1 MTDHDSLADRGRAL
15 ENEYFRKKDLELVEK
30 IRQAAAAEQSRD
42 AMSRQT
48 GLGDPVLVQEL
59 LDMGFTP
66 ETVVLLPLVPVLEVA
81 WAEGGVTAAERRLIL
96 ELARSRG
103 IPEGSPAGDQLELWM
118 KTRPAATVFQHA
130 GRLIAA
136 MLDSQGG
143 DAQSLT
149 ADELVAYCE
158 KIAAVSGGVFGLGI
172 FGTVS
177 VEEKLLMKRITEELK
192 TRAR

>member
-1 MTDHDSLADRGRAL
+1 
-15 ENEYFRKKDLELVEK
+15 
-30 IRQAAAAEQSRD
+30 
-42 AMSRQT
+42 
-48 GLGDPVLVQEL
+48 
-59 LDMGFTP
+59 
-66 ETVVLLPLVPVLEVA
+66 
-81 WAEGGVTAAERRLIL
+81 
-96 ELARSRG
+96 
-103 IPEGSPAGDQLELWM
+103 M